1 MSFLFSFHGTIS
13 RTQFW
18 LAVLVEDVVAFWA
31 LMVLALLYL
40 NSPVMGILVAVV
52 LSVPLLWVFC
62 ALAVKRL
69 RDAGLSPWL
78 CPLIFVPPVGLV
90 VFCIAG
96 FKPSAVKE
104 TGAPNSVE

>member
-1 MSFLFSFHGTIS
+1 MGFLFSFQGTIS

-31 LMVLALLYL
+31 FLALALLYFT
-40 NSPVMGILVAVV
+40 SPVMGVILAVV

-62 ALAVKRL
+62 AIAVKRL

-78 CPLIFVPPVGLV
+78 CPLIFVPLVGLV
-90 VFCIAG
+90 VFLIAG
-96 FKPSAVKE
+96 FKPTAVE
-104 TGAPNSVE
+104 RTDVP